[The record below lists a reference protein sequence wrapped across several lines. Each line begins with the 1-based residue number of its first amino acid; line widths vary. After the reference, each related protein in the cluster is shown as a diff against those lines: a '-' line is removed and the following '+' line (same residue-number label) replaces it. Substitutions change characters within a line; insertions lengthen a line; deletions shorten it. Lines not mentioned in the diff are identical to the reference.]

1 MCASM
6 GFIEQSLMED
16 EADILSEDIVKGF
29 EKYNVRI
36 SIPCWWYKS
45 SRLIF
50 KVKLKGN
57 TREAHVMD
65 NETDVQSR

>member
-29 EKYNVRI
+29 EKYTVN
-36 SIPCWWYKS
+36 
-45 SRLIF
+45 F
-50 KVKLKGN
+50 QG
-57 TREAHVMD
+57 
-65 NETDVQSR
+65 